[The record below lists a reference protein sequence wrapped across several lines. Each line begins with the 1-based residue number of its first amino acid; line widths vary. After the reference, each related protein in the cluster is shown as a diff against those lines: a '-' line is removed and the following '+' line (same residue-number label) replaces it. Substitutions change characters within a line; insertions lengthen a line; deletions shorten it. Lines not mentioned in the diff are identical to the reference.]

1 MRRVSIV
8 GNAGSGKSMLGRALA
23 SGLSVPY
30 TELDSI
36 FHQPGWQPL
45 DREEF
50 RARVAELVRADG
62 WVMDGNYTAVR
73 DLVWGRADTVI
84 WLDLPRRTVMRGVFG
99 RTLRRMLTR
108 EELWNGNRES
118 LRNLF
123 RRDPA
128 DSIIRWAWTQHHVYR
143 NRYAELSRAPE
154 WAHIRFV
161 RVASRRE
168 ARRLVEA
175 LGEGA
180 ADSV

>member
-8 GNAGSGKSMLGRALA
+8 GNSGSGKSTLGRALA
-23 SGLSVPY
+23 SGLGVPY

-45 DREEF
+45 DREF
-50 RARVAELVRADG
+50 RTRVAELVSADG
-62 WVMDGNYTAVR
+62 WVVDGNYTAVR

-84 WLDLPRRTVMRGVFG
+84 WLDLPRRTVMRGVVG
-99 RTLRRMLTR
+99 RTRRRMLTR

-128 DSIIRWAWTQHHVYR
+128 ESIIRWAWTQHHAYR
-143 NRYAELSRAPE
+143 TRYAALAEGPE

-161 RVASRRE
+161 RVTSRRE
-168 ARRLVEA
+168 AGRLVDA
-175 LGEGA
+175 LGEGVT
-180 ADSV
+180 DGV